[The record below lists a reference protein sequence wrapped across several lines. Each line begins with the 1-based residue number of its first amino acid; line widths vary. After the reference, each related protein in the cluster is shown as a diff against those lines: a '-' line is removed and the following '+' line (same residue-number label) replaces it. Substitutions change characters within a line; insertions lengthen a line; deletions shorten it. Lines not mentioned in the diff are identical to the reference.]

1 MAETAGCPHPD
12 MRHWHNVGG
21 ITYIVEQLKQQTY
34 RQLHIIIGMV
44 NDKDISGVLSLL
56 PKDATYYFTKASVKR
71 ALPAEELCKLAT
83 QNGLQ
88 GSCYP
93 DVPAAV
99 TAAQEKATR
108 KIHLRRWQQLYCSGL
123 ISEPQYTQSPL
134 RHLSVV
140 PLRQLPNVPERLR
153 QNKWHTPCSYRQT
166 RTYPLKRR

>member
-1 MAETAGCPHPD
+1 MAETAGCPHLICD
-12 MRHWHNVGG
+12 TGHNVGG

-99 TAAQEKATR
+99 TAAQEKS
-108 KIHLRRWQQLYCSGL
+108 H
-123 ISEPQYTQSPL
+123 
-134 RHLSVV
+134 
-140 PLRQLPNVPERLR
+140 PEDFIFVGGSSFIVADLLANRNTL
-153 QNKWHTPCSYRQT
+153 NLH
-166 RTYPLKRR
+166 